1 MPRNGEETEVAAAV
15 AAADDVASQAQTDGG
30 SASSAEA
37 VETSPVDRVEDA
49 FLEKFGMK
57 EEDEKPE
64 AVEPNADAPSTDEA
78 ADAAAPEAQA
88 EEGAAERQKDA
99 GEAKSRL
106 TDEEWK
112 ALSPRAQNRLR
123 ILTDQAKAAKRER
136 DEAFGQV
143 EEFRGDSEAM
153 TALRTFAAERNLRS
167 EDVTASLNI
176 AGMIQKG
183 DFSGFLQAIGPW
195 YTMAMEAT
203 GQALSPEIEKMVSD
217 GDISRE
223 AGLRMTKTERSAQL
237 VTERAKVA
245 EAANSQRVEAERTQ
259 AQTATFIQSVKD
271 AVTAEEARLRAG
283 DPEWALKAPAI
294 KQQFETM
301 LRHGARPDTPEAAAL
316 MLRDIHKGIV
326 LAPKAALRATPAAP
340 DGSSSTRHA
349 APPKNTLERIER
361 AWDEKFGSR
370 A

>member
-1 MPRNGEETEVAAAV
+1 MPPIGDETEVAAT
-15 AAADDVASQAQTDGG
+15 AAPAENVASQAQTDGG

-37 VETSPVDRVEDA
+37 VETSPIDRVEDA

-57 EEDEKPE
+57 DDEPKPE
-64 AVEPNADAPSTDEA
+64 AVEPNADAPSTEQA
-78 ADAAAPEAQA
+78 ADAASAEAPA
-88 EEGAAERQKDA
+88 EEAATERQPDA

-123 ILTDQAKAAKRER
+123 ILTDQAKTAKRER
-136 DEAFGQV
+136 DDALGQV
-143 EEFRGDSEAM
+143 EGFRGDHEAM
-153 TALRTFAAERNLRS
+153 TSLRTFAAERNLRS

-183 DFSGFLQAIGPW
+183 DFAGFLQAIGPW

-203 GQALSPEIEKMVSD
+203 GQALSPEIEKLVSD
-217 GDISRE
+217 GDISRD
-223 AGLRMTKTERSAQL
+223 AGLRMTKTEREAQL
-237 VTERAKVA
+237 ASQRA
-245 EAANSQRVEAERTQ
+245 EAAAAVNRQRAEAEQ
-259 AQTATFIQSVKD
+259 GAAQQATFIQGVKN
-271 AVTAEEARLRAG
+271 AVIAEEARLRAS
-283 DPEWALKAPAI
+283 DPEWTLKAPAI

-301 LRHGARPDTPEAAAL
+301 LRHGARPATPEAAAL

-326 LAPKAALRATPAAP
+326 LTPKAPLRATPAAP